1 MSFFTKNAFINRG
14 GEIIKT
20 IKAVVK
26 KIKALYVRVSTD
38 VQVDG
43 YSIEAQIESL
53 ENYVKSQGW
62 MDYKVYT
69 DPGFSGKDLD
79 RPAIKQLIQDC
90 EDGKIDTVLV
100 FKLDRLSRSQKDTLF
115 LIEEVFNANDVGFI
129 SIRERFDTTSPF
141 GKAMIGVL
149 SVFAQLERET
159 ILERTRIGLKKRAED
174 GYWRGGGKTPFAY
187 DYDKETG
194 LLVINKTRKVI
205 FDLMKTL
212 RLQGYSYAELERITG
227 YDQAWIQGI
236 LSAKTNLGKIPYKG
250 ELYDGRHEAVITEEE
265 YEQLQQIER
274 QRSRNQHASHYLL
287 SGKIYCGN
295 CGAKY
300 RYQKWGQRII
310 CYCYSQ
316 QKSKPKLIKDP
327 NCNNIRLD
335 SFEIEDAFLE
345 QLFAMSLNEEL
356 FRQTFNLSKLNLKD
370 ELNARVEKT
379 QKRIDNLIQLLSEN
393 LANEDVKKELEKL
406 VKEKAETIKQIEEI
420 AVQEK
425 DVKTFEQIKNLSK
438 VWKDLEFQEKRN
450 LIEQLLDKIIVDG
463 KTLQIY
469 WNVSAN

>member
-1 MSFFTKNAFINRG
+1 M
-14 GEIIKT
+14 IKT
-20 IKAVVK
+20 
-26 KIKALYVRVSTD
+26 IKALYVRVSTD

-194 LLVINKTRKVI
+194 LLVINPERKVI